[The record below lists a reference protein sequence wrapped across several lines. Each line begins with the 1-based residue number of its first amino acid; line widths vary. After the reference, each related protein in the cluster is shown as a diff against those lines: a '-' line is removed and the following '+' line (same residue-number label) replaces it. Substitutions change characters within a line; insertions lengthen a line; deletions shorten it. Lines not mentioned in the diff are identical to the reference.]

1 MNQHVDAISYEQ
13 APTLAAAFRER
24 IKKSPNRV
32 AYTQF
37 NDTTKQ
43 WDDTTWKEMGQH
55 VAKWQA
61 ALQKEGLN
69 PGDHVALIV
78 RNCKEWVIFDQ
89 AALGLGLVV
98 VPLYVND
105 RPENIGYILQHAGV
119 RLLLIES
126 SEQWHELSEI
136 HDQLAGLLRI
146 LSLQPIEHTI
156 LQPNLKQV
164 DEWLPQEECELQ
176 SLESKPDE
184 LATIVYT
191 SGTTGRSKGV
201 MLSHTNIMWNAQAAL
216 KCYAIYPDDCFLS
229 FLPLSHTLERTIGYY
244 LPMIAGAKV
253 AYARSI
259 PELGEDLLH
268 IQPTLLISVPRIF
281 ERVYGK
287 IAAKLE
293 NDPPLVRKLFNMAVT
308 IGWKKFEYEQ
318 KRSSWSFDLLLC
330 PLLNKLVASKIKAK
344 LGGKLRFAVSGG
356 AALSPKI
363 AKVFIGLGIP
373 IQQGYGLTE
382 TSPVIAANL
391 LEDNIP
397 ASIGTT
403 LPTIEVKIG
412 KNDELLTRSPCV
424 MLGYWGNKEATQ
436 EIIGSDGWLHTGDK
450 ARIDDNGH
458 IFITGRL
465 KEIIVLATGEKV
477 PPADMEM
484 AIALDSLFEQV
495 MVIGEGKPSLS
506 ALVCLEKVQ
515 FEILANTLG
524 LDLNNEEALQSE
536 ALQTVLVNRIR
547 KQLHS
552 FPGYAQIHRVGV
564 VLDPWT
570 VEDGLITPTLKI
582 KRNVILKK
590 YAALVDTLY
599 LVSPEKHLSS

>member
-1 MNQHVDAISYEQ
+1 MNKCTDTIPHDQ

-24 IKKSPNRV
+24 IKHSPNKV

-37 NDTTKQ
+37 NDATNQ
-43 WDDTTWKEMGQH
+43 WDETTWEEMGRH
-55 VAKWQA
+55 VARWQS

-69 PGDHVALIV
+69 AGDRVALIV

-119 RLLLIES
+119 RLLLIEN
-126 SEQWHELSEI
+126 SEQWNELAEI
-136 HDQLAGLLRI
+136 HDQLAGLLRVI
-146 LSLQPIEHTI
+146 SLRPIDNTP
-156 LQPNLKQV
+156 LQPNLK
-164 DEWLPQEECELQ
+164 WLDQWLSSEESELQ

-201 MLSHTNIMWNAQAAL
+201 MLSHTNIMANAQAAL

-244 LPMIAGAKV
+244 LPLIAGSRV

-259 PELGEDLLH
+259 AELGEDLLH
-268 IQPTLLISVPRIF
+268 IRPTLLISVPRIF

-287 IAAKLE
+287 IMAKLE
-293 NDPPLVRKLFNMAVT
+293 NDSPIARKLFNLAVST
-308 IGWKKFEYEQ
+308 GWEYFEYEQ
-318 KRSSWSFDLLLC
+318 IRSRWSPKLLLW
-330 PLLNKLVASKIKAK
+330 PLLNKLVASKVQAK
-344 LGGKLRFAVSGG
+344 LGGRLRFTVSGG
-356 AALSPKI
+356 AALSPDI
-363 AKVFIGLGIP
+363 AKLFIGLGIP

-382 TSPVIAANL
+382 TSPVIAGNL

-397 ASIGTT
+397 ASIGTP
-403 LPTIEVKIG
+403 LPGIEVKIG
-412 KNDELLTRSPCV
+412 ENDELLTRSPCV
-424 MLGYWGNKEATQ
+424 MMGYWDNKQATE
-436 EIIGSDGWLHTGDK
+436 EIIEPDGWLHTGDK
-450 ARIDDNGH
+450 ARIDGTGH

-465 KEIIVLATGEKV
+465 KEIIVMATGEKV

-506 ALVCLEKVQ
+506 ALVYPEKDQ
-515 FEILANTLG
+515 FEKLLHTLG
-524 LDLNNEEALQSE
+524 LNQNDKDISQNKTLQ
-536 ALQTVLVNRIR
+536 AVLVNRIQ
-547 KQLHS
+547 KQIHS
-552 FPGYAQIHRVGV
+552 FPGYAQIHRVGIT
-564 VLDPWT
+564 LDPWT

-582 KRNVILKK
+582 RRTLILNK
-590 YAALVDTLY
+590 YAELVDSLY
-599 LVSPEKHLSS
+599 AEH

>member
-1 MNQHVDAISYEQ
+1 MDVIPYDQ

-24 IKKSPNRV
+24 IKKSPNNI
-32 AYTQF
+32 AYTQYSEE
-37 NDTTKQ
+37 KKK
-43 WDDTTWKEMGQH
+43 WDSTTWKEMGQY

-69 PGDHVALIV
+69 PGDRVALIV

-105 RPENIGYILQHAGV
+105 RPENIGYILQNAGV

-126 SEQWHELSEI
+126 NEQWLEITEI

-146 LSLQPIEHTI
+146 LSLNPIENPT
-156 LQPNLKQV
+156 QPNLKQASQ
-164 DEWLPQEECELQ
+164 WLPKEVCELQ
-176 SLESKPDE
+176 SLESKADE

-201 MLSHTNIMWNAQAAL
+201 MLSHSNIMWNAQAAL
-216 KCYAIYPDDCFLS
+216 KCYAVYPNDCFLS

-244 LPMIAGAKV
+244 LPMIAGANV

-259 PELGEDLLH
+259 PELGEDLLY
-268 IQPTLLISVPRIF
+268 IKPTLLISVPRIF

-287 IAAKLE
+287 IIAKLE
-293 NDPPLVRKLFNMAVT
+293 KDSPVVRMLFNMAVSV
-308 IGWKKFEYEQ
+308 GWKKFEYNQ
-318 KRSSWSFDLLLC
+318 KRRSWSFDLLLW
-330 PLLNKLVASKIKAK
+330 PLLNNLVAKKIQAK
-344 LGGKLRFAVSGG
+344 LGGRLRFAVSGG
-356 AALSPKI
+356 APLSPKI
-363 AKVFIGLGIP
+363 AKTFIGLGIS

-382 TSPVIAANL
+382 TSPVVAGNL

-397 ASIGTT
+397 ESIGTP
-403 LPTIEVKIG
+403 LPKVEVKIG
-412 KNDELLTRSPCV
+412 KHDELLTRSPCV
-424 MLGYWGNKEATQ
+424 MMGYWDNKEATQ
-436 EIIGSDGWLHTGDK
+436 KIIEPDGWLHTGDK
-450 ARIDDNGH
+450 ARIDKNKH

-465 KEIIVLATGEKV
+465 KEIIVLSTGEKV

-495 MVIGEGKPSLS
+495 MIFGEGKPSLG
-506 ALVCLEKVQ
+506 ALVYLEKNQ
-515 FEILANTLG
+515 FKILADALG
-524 LDLNNEEALQSE
+524 LEQNNKNVLQDESLKN
-536 ALQTVLVNRIR
+536 AVKNRIQ

-552 FPGYAQIHRVGV
+552 FPGYAQIHHIEIIPE
-564 VLDPWT
+564 PWT
-570 VEDGLITPTLKI
+570 IEDGLITPTLKI
-582 KRNVILKK
+582 RRNIILKK
-590 YAALVDTLY
+590 YATIIDNLY
-599 LVSPEKHLSS
+599 LAD

>member
-1 MNQHVDAISYEQ
+1 MNQRVDAIPYEQ

-37 NDTTKQ
+37 NDATKQ

-55 VAKWQA
+55 VAKWQS

-69 PGDHVALIV
+69 PGDHVALII

-98 VPLYVND
+98 VPLYPND
-105 RPENIGYILQHAGV
+105 RPENIGYILQHAGA
-119 RLLLIES
+119 RLLLIEN
-126 SEQWHELSEI
+126 SEQWDQLSEI

-146 LSLQPIEHTI
+146 LSLKPIENTT
-156 LQPNLKQV
+156 LQPNLKQI

-176 SLESKPDE
+176 SLECKPEE

-229 FLPLSHTLERTIGYY
+229 FLPLSHTFERTIGYY
-244 LPMIAGAKV
+244 LPMIAGSSV

-259 PELGEDLLH
+259 PELGEDLLN

-287 IAAKLE
+287 ITAKLE

-308 IGWKKFEYEQ
+308 VGWKKFEYEQ
-318 KRSSWSFDLLLC
+318 NRSSWSFDLLLW

-356 AALSPKI
+356 AALSPAI

-382 TSPVIAANL
+382 TSPVIAGNL

-403 LPTIEVKIG
+403 LPKIEVKIG

-424 MLGYWGNKEATQ
+424 MLGYWGNNEATQ
-436 EIIGSDGWLHTGDK
+436 EIIESDGWLHTGDK
-450 ARIDDNGH
+450 ARIDENGH

-524 LDLNNEEALQSE
+524 LDLNNEEILQNE

-564 VLDPWT
+564 ILDPWT

-590 YAALVDTLY
+590 YAALIDTLY
-599 LVSPEKHLSS
+599 LGH

>member
-1 MNQHVDAISYEQ
+1 MNQYIDTIPHEQ
-13 APTLAAAFRER
+13 TPTLAAAFRER
-24 IKKSPNRV
+24 IKKSPDRI

-37 NDTTKQ
+37 NDATKQ
-43 WDDTTWKEMGQH
+43 WENTTWKEMGQH

-69 PGDHVALIV
+69 PGDRVALII
-78 RNCKEWVIFDQ
+78 RNCREWVIFDQ

-146 LSLQPIEHTI
+146 LSLQPIEHTK
-156 LQPNLKQV
+156 LQPNLKHV
-164 DEWLPQEECELQ
+164 DEWLPQKECELQ
-176 SLESKPDE
+176 SLASKPDE

-201 MLSHTNIMWNAQAAL
+201 MLSHTNIVSNAQAAL
-216 KCYAIYPDDCFLS
+216 KCYAIYLDDCFLS

-287 IAAKLE
+287 ITAKLE

-308 IGWKKFEYEQ
+308 VGWKKFEYEQ
-318 KRSSWSFDLLLC
+318 KRSSWSFDLLLW
-330 PLLNKLVASKIKAK
+330 PLLDKLVASKIKAK

-356 AALSPKI
+356 AALSPEI

-403 LPTIEVKIG
+403 LPEIEVKIG

-436 EIIGSDGWLHTGDK
+436 EIIETDGWLHTGDK
-450 ARIDDNGH
+450 ARIDENGH

-515 FEILANTLG
+515 FEILASTLG
-524 LDLNNEEALQSE
+524 LDLNKEGILQNE

-564 VLDPWT
+564 ILDPWT

-590 YAALVDTLY
+590 YVALIDTLY
-599 LVSPEKHLSS
+599 LGH

>member
-1 MNQHVDAISYEQ
+1 MNKSMDTIPYEQ

-24 IKKSPNRV
+24 IKKSPDKV

-37 NDTTKQ
+37 NEETKQ
-43 WDDTTWKEMGQH
+43 WDNTTWGEMGQY

-69 PGDHVALIV
+69 PGDRVALIV
-78 RNCKEWVIFDQ
+78 RNCKEWVICDQ

-105 RPENIGYILQHAGV
+105 RPENIGYILQNAGA
-119 RLLLIES
+119 RILLIENN
-126 SEQWHELSEI
+126 EQWNELTEI

-146 LSLQPIEHTI
+146 LSLKPIKNAP
-156 LQPNLKQV
+156 LQPHLKWV
-164 DEWLPQEECELQ
+164 DEWLPADECELQ

-201 MLSHTNIMWNAQAAL
+201 MLSHTNIMVNAQAAL

-229 FLPLSHTLERTIGYY
+229 FLPLSHTFERTIGYY
-244 LPMIAGAKV
+244 LPLIAGSSV

-268 IQPTLLISVPRIF
+268 IRPTLLISVPRIF

-287 IAAKLE
+287 ITAKLE
-293 NDPPLVRKLFNMAVT
+293 NDPPIIRKLFHMAVS
-308 IGWKKFEYEQ
+308 IGWKRFEYEQ
-318 KRSSWSFDLLLC
+318 KHSPWSFSLLLW
-330 PLLNKLVASKIKAK
+330 PLLNKLVASKIQAK
-344 LGGKLRFAVSGG
+344 LGGRLRFAVSGG
-356 AALSPKI
+356 AALSPDI

-382 TSPVIAANL
+382 TSPVIAGNR
-391 LEDNIP
+391 LEDNVP

-403 LPTIEVKIG
+403 LPDIEVKIG
-412 KNDELLTRSPCV
+412 KNDELLTRSQCI
-424 MLGYWGNKEATQ
+424 MLGYWGNTEATQ
-436 EIIGSDGWLHTGDK
+436 EIIESNGWLHTGDK
-450 ARIDDNGH
+450 ARIDEKGH

-506 ALVCLEKVQ
+506 ALVCLEKAQ

-524 LDLNNEEALQSE
+524 LDLNSKEILWDE
-536 ALQTVLVNRIR
+536 ALQTALVNRIR

-552 FPGYAQIHRVGV
+552 FPGYAQIHRVGII
-564 VLDPWT
+564 LEPWS

-590 YAALVDTLY
+590 YTAVVDTLY
-599 LVSPEKHLSS
+599 SAH